1 MKLQSLAHVVL
12 RVRDMDRSIS
22 FYRDVLGLKEVGR
35 NDLGLVF
42 FTIEANHHD
51 FALRPA
57 GPSAPSASPNAPGLA
72 HFAWKIGTRLEELR
86 EAKAWLEGH
95 GVTISAVYE
104 HRVSQ
109 SLYFDDPDGNRVELF
124 VESDPSVWL
133 EDPHA
138 IEVTEP
144 LEL

>member
-1 MKLQSLAHVVL
+1 MKIHSLAHVVL
-12 RVRDMDRSIS
+12 RVRSLERSIA
-22 FYRDVLGLKEVGR
+22 FYREVLGLREVGR
-35 NDLGLVF
+35 NDIGMVF
-42 FTIEANHHD
+42 FTIDSNHHD
-51 FALRPA
+51 FALRQADPLSPPA
-57 GPSAPSASPNAPGLA
+57 LPNAPGLA
-72 HFAWKIGTRLEELR
+72 HFAWKIGTNLDELR
-86 EAKAWLEGH
+86 EAKSWLEEH
-95 GVTISAVYE
+95 GVKIAGVYE

-133 EDPHA
+133 KDPHA